1 MSFSWNIFPVHGAS
15 QHGASQ
21 GVREPCKITT
31 EITDST
37 GPAGPCVTGHI
48 ENRAIAMLGIA
59 PAFGAA
65 QGYMPLLCTYAYV
78 RYLAL
83 SAGVCAVSHRT
94 YPSGLAA
101 PAMPPHS
108 NRFTGKGGKP
118 RCIGVIL
125 MCLCTLDRWCCDAS
139 TARALAPYPRHS
151 HTPRRVQGTVSVR
164 SWDTTPPARRRLAH
178 KKVGPG

>member
-101 PAMPPHS
+101 PAMPPHR
-108 NRFTGKGGKP
+108 NRFTGKSGKTRCACVYLRP
-118 RCIGVIL
+118 GAGALRCIHRPG
-125 MCLCTLDRWCCDAS
+125 AS
-139 TARALAPYPRHS
+139 PPYPRHS
-151 HTPRRVQGTVSVR
+151 HTSRRVPGTVPVR
-164 SWDTTPPARRRLAH
+164 S
-178 KKVGPG
+178 